1 MFQTVSIMLNT
12 IFLTFFVYK
21 FSKDLLFEE
30 KNKLDFF
37 KNLRFYQAWSL
48 TTREFAKPIL

>member
-1 MFQTVSIMLNT
+1 MFQTVLIMLNT

-21 FSKDLLFEE
+21 FSKDLLFKE

-37 KNLRFYQAWSL
+37 KNLRFYQA
-48 TTREFAKPIL
+48 